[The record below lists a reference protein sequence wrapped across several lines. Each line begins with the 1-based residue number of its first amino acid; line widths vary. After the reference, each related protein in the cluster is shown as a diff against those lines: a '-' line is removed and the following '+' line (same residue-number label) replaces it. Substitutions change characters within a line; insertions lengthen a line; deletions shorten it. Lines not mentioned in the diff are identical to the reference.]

1 MRISI
6 VQRLWMLLVA
16 ALLALVT
23 VGAIG
28 GFMARSALGRL
39 DHVHT
44 STLPALQT
52 LNAVERNFFLIRV
65 NAYAHVV
72 ADQADRKAALE
83 ANVQAAREAVAGLF
97 GDIEKQLIDNTDRTL
112 LETDRKVFASYLSIL
127 EEVLAASRADDLPKV
142 RDIVANR
149 WKPAGDEVTANLKA
163 HTEYHKRLA
172 DEARAQA
179 AADEREGRWISWGI
193 VVVGALLMFVFGAV
207 LVRDIGRGILALEHS
222 VLRIGNELDFTVRA
236 PVHGRD
242 ELGEM
247 ANAFNG
253 LIERLQSNL
262 REIQQSAREVAGAAG
277 TLAMTSGEVAT
288 ASEQQSS
295 AAASMAASVEQMTVS
310 INHVGD
316 RAGETRTLAGAS
328 GKQASDGRQV
338 IEQTVGDINEIASV
352 VHAASGHLERLGE
365 QGEQISTVVQVIKEV
380 ADQTNLLALNAAI
393 EAARAGEQGRGFA
406 VVADEVRKLAERTAA
421 STQQISHTISAMREA
436 TEAASQQMSAAVQR
450 VESGVERASNAS
462 AAIGQ
467 IEEGSRRTVETVG
480 EIADAMREQS
490 SASTSVA
497 QNVERIAQ
505 MAEEGASAAQNSAEA
520 AQSLDRLAQQMQ
532 AVLTAYRL

>member
-6 VQRLWMLLVA
+6 VQRLWMLVAA

-28 GFMARSALGRL
+28 GYMARSALGRL

-72 ADQADRKAALE
+72 ADAADRKTALE
-83 ANVQAAREAVAGLF
+83 ANVQTARDAVATLF
-97 GDIEKQLIDNTDRTL
+97 GDIDKQLIDNTDKTL
-112 LETDRKVFASYLSIL
+112 LETDRKAFGKYLGIL
-127 EEVLAASRADDLPKV
+127 EEVLAASRANDVATV

-149 WKPAGDEVTANLKA
+149 WKPAGDEVTATLKA
-163 HTEYHKRLA
+163 HTDYHKRLA

-179 AADEREGRWISWGI
+179 AVDEREGQWTSWGI
-193 VVVGALLMFVFGAV
+193 IVVGAALMFAFGAV
-207 LVRDIGRGILALEHS
+207 LVRDIGRGFHALEHS
-222 VLRIGNELDFTVRA
+222 VQRIGSELDFTVRA

-242 ELGEM
+242 ELGNM

-253 LIERLQSNL
+253 LIERLQANL
-262 REIQQSAREVAGAAG
+262 RDIQQSACEVAGAAG
-277 TLAMTSGEVAT
+277 TLATTSSEVAT

-316 RAGETRTLAGAS
+316 RAGETRALAGAS
-328 GKQASDGRQV
+328 GEQASDGRQV

-421 STQQISHTISAMREA
+421 STQQISQTISAMREA
-436 TEAASQQMSAAVQR
+436 TVAASQQMSAAVQR

-505 MAEEGASAAQNSAEA
+505 MAEEGASAAQSSAEA

-532 AVLTAYRL
+532 AVVAAYRL